1 MQRQPL
7 AQLTVTFDGQGLQR
21 EKSALNSLNSL
32 NSLQKRAEK
41 EQMSLQQQI
50 LRQVE
55 QKDVTRPDQRKRP
68 QAQLYF
74 SQDRTLQIDR
84 VRPTIISELDSSVC
98 LHSSILKIFW
108 IVDRRSFD
116 SKPFA
121 NCAAMSNRRR
131 KAVFFSMVHF
141 NRSCFHHLS
150 PSFTIPQPC
159 IALHRRHLARAC
171 GEHLCLSL
179 PNLAC

>member
-1 MQRQPL
+1 
-7 AQLTVTFDGQGLQR
+7 
-21 EKSALNSLNSL
+21 
-32 NSLQKRAEK
+32 
-41 EQMSLQQQI
+41 MSLQQQI

-131 KAVFFSMVHF
+131 KAVFLAWCISTGLAFTI
-141 NRSCFHHLS
+141 FHHLS
-150 PSFTIPQPC
+150 PYLSLASPC
-159 IALHRRHLARAC
+159 IADTWRVPVESIFAYLCQISLAEAENVSRVSHVC
-171 GEHLCLSL
+171 DRES
-179 PNLAC
+179 